1 MPGREQQSYACTD
14 ASAGLISALNG
25 GSIGK
30 ISAMASIVSDPVEHP
45 GRFTDLYTFHWNETS
60 FRTSMVGVVAV
71 ATALVGGVA
80 AGHPSAG
87 LIAGGGAMTI
97 GFGMNQKIA
106 DSRLWPMIAATL
118 AMTFSTFVGMFAGH
132 HGYSIVVAAALWS
145 FVYGMLT
152 ARAPGVAWVG
162 MQAAVTLM
170 VTSAFPADAFH
181 AFLRSLLTLTGGVLQ
196 IGFSSMLLHLLP
208 ELSSDLRYIPHYGLR
223 RVRRFQHSVGWHRLW
238 RRVRGFPRALPR
250 LRASPSVMFA
260 LRMALTVAVAT
271 EIYRWRG
278 VQSGYWIPM
287 TAMMVQKPLFA
298 ETLSR
303 ALTRVIGTLAGAVL
317 ATLFLL
323 FIHPDPMILA
333 WITVG
338 FTFLSYL
345 TVSINYAL
353 FSAFITS
360 YIVFLLSLNALPG
373 PEIAHRRAYATV
385 VGGVVA
391 LLIHLDALRRKRGG
405 EPGPIA

>member
-1 MPGREQQSYACTD
+1 MVST
-14 ASAGLISALNG
+14 
-25 GSIGK
+25 
-30 ISAMASIVSDPVEHP
+30 VSDPVEHP
-45 GRFTDLYTFHWNETS
+45 GIFADLYTFHWNESS
-60 FRTSMVGVVAV
+60 FRRSMVGVVAV
-71 ATALVGGVA
+71 AVALVGGVA
-80 AGHPSAG
+80 AGHPGVG
-87 LIAGGGAMTI
+87 LITGGGAMTI

-132 HGYSIVVAAALWS
+132 HGYSIVLAGAVWA

-162 MQAAVTLM
+162 QQAAITLM
-170 VTSAFPADAFH
+170 VTSAFPADAHH
-181 AFLRSLLTLTGGVLQ
+181 AFLRSLLTLAGGVLQ
-196 IGFSSMLLHLLP
+196 IVISSILLHLLP
-208 ELSSDLRYIPHYGLR
+208 ELGSDLRYLPHYGWR
-223 RVRRFQHSVGWHRLW
+223 RVRRFQRSVGWHRLW

-260 LRMALTVAVAT
+260 LRLTLTVAVAT

-298 ETLSR
+298 ETLNRS
-303 ALTRVIGTLAGAVL
+303 LMRVVGTLAGAVL
-317 ATLFLL
+317 ATVFLL
-323 FIHPDPMILA
+323 FIHPEPMVLA
-333 WITVG
+333 WIAVG

-345 TVSINYAL
+345 TVAINYAL

-391 LLIHLDALRRKRGG
+391 LLIHLDALRRKRSG